1 MPSQIMENAIYQDA
15 LESAL
20 FEVQNLTAEMSHLRE
35 LLSLLEK
42 RKRAVEEMCG
52 AIQHLVEA
60 DCESEDQNPFLSFP
74 KGLVALTPEEVSL
87 ITSTTIGTP
96 KFVS

>member
-1 MPSQIMENAIYQDA
+1 MPSLITENSIYQDA

-20 FEVQNLTAEMSHLRE
+20 SEVQDLTAEISHLRD
-35 LLSLLEK
+35 LVSLLEK

-52 AIQHLVEA
+52 AIQHLVDA
-60 DCESEDQNPFLSFP
+60 DCESEDQNPFLGFP

-87 ITSTTIGTP
+87 ITSTTTGTP
-96 KFVS
+96 RSA